1 MIAAM
6 VPLPTFPDAMV
17 WLALPLL
24 MAAALSDIAF
34 RRIPNGIAVLVA
46 LVGMLRQGVAGGAV
60 LAVAMALAT
69 VVLLGTVILWQRGVI
84 GGGDVKL
91 LAAAS
96 LLVPPASLPAQL
108 LAVALAGGC
117 LAVVHIVLRALLRHR
132 PADHRRRGLP
142 HRLLRREARRIRTG
156 APLPYGVAIALG
168 TAAILIRPGA

>member
-6 VPLPTFPDAMV
+6 VPLPPFPDAVV

-34 RRIPNGIAVLVA
+34 RRIPNGVAALVA
-46 LVGMLRQGVAGGAV
+46 LAGLLRQGVAGGAV
-60 LAVAMALAT
+60 LAVALVLAAL
-69 VVLLGTVILWQRGVI
+69 VLLGTAILWQRGVI

-108 LAVALAGGC
+108 LAVALAGGG
-117 LAVVHIVLRALLRHR
+117 LAVVHILLRALLRDR
-132 PADHRRRGLP
+132 PADLRRRGLLR
-142 HRLLRREARRIRTG
+142 RLLRREARRIRTG
-156 APLPYGVAIALG
+156 GPLPYGVAIALG
-168 TAAILIRPGA
+168 TAATLIRPGA